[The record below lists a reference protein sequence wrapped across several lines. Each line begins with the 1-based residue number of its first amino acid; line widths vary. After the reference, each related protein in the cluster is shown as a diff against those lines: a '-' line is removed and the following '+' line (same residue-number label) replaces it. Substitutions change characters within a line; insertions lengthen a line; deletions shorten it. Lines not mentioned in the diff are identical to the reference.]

1 MNRAEGMAMIA
12 HCLADLLVRQQRAT
26 RIGAL
31 PGLSQP
37 ATPDA
42 EELAL
47 MRWLDE
53 QYLATPFYGSR
64 MAAVLRLTARQVS
77 RQPGRRLISRSIR
90 SRSFSRRKRA
100 FSPARSDGDATG
112 ACVIGRRAGPVAWP
126 PSRTT

>member
-64 MAAVLRLTARQVS
+64 RMTAELRNAGRQVN
-77 RQPGRRLISRSIR
+77 
-90 SRSFSRRKRA
+90 RKRVQRLMRL
-100 FSPARSDGDATG
+100 STKK
-112 ACVIGRRAGPVAWP
+112 C
-126 PSRTT
+126 T